1 MTNDNIINR
10 ANALISM
17 KGYVTEGVTFTS
29 PF

>member
-17 KGYVTEGVTFTS
+17 KGSLTEGVTFTS
-29 PF
+29 PV